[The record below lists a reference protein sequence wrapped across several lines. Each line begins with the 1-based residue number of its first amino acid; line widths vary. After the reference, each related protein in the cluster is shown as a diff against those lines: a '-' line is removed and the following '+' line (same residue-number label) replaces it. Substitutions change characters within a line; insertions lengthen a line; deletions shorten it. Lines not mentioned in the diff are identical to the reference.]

1 MTNNKPD
8 IYFDE
13 PVVTSFFIG
22 EWGWLLQYYQAYMRM
37 LKKEKYSDR
46 KFLILTDLSSHVIF
60 KDFAAI
66 TMGLPDWFYALN
78 LERDCMESPLPE
90 SPAGSLTPPKVYSDL
105 IEYFRQFYNV
115 DKAIEVWSPRG
126 CNQYAKSRLQ
136 LFCKYVSEPI
146 ENDRPF
152 ITIFPRHRER
162 AASRNVPTSVWLG
175 VVENLKQV
183 FTVVLAGTPSGACLG
198 DYKDD
203 NVINLINYDE
213 EDKTDKVI
221 QYLNSSVCS
230 ISSQSG
236 GTHISLL
243 SGCPSY
249 IIGHE
254 EYRHTKELNRLD
266 TPTTF
271 RSVPGDYRAI
281 SADMILNDVSN
292 FLSTLRKSGYMEVIN
307 RISLRGLVGRE
318 KLIGVEIGVYRAD
331 NSLNILRNFGIE
343 KLYLVDPYENYAGQ
357 TLDIKTADE
366 IKEEARK
373 KVEHH
378 NDKIEWIYK
387 KSEDAHTEIPNE
399 LDFVYIDGSH
409 KYEDIKKDI
418 ELYFPKVKQ
427 GGIVSG
433 HDFDEADDNNGV
445 IQAVTEFFGER
456 NIEVFTGYGRDS
468 QDSADWWV
476 VVPSEFD
483 DVLKA
488 DAEILSELIDK
499 SMR

>member
-1 MTNNKPD
+1 MTKNKPE

-13 PVVTSFFIG
+13 PVVVSFAAMEIG
-22 EWGWLLQYYQAYMRM
+22 WFLQYHQSYLRM
-37 LKKEKYSDR
+37 LKKEKYPDH
-46 KFLILTDLSSHVIF
+46 KFIIF
-60 KDFAAI
+60 CPLDWFVFVKDFCALGI
-66 TMGLPDWFYALN
+66 DLPDWFYDLG
-78 LERDCMESPLPE
+78 LERDCFESPLPE

-115 DKAIEVWSPRG
+115 DKAIEVWPPRG

-183 FTVVLAGTPSGACLG
+183 FTVVLAGTSNGACLG
-198 DYKDD
+198 DYKDN
-203 NVINLINYDE
+203 NVINLINYEE

-254 EYRHTKELNRLD
+254 EHRHTKELNRLD

-292 FLSTLRKSGYMEVIN
+292 FLSTLRKSGYMEIIN
-307 RISLRGLVGRE
+307 RPALRGLVGRE
-318 KLIGVEIGVYRAD
+318 KLVGVEIGVYRAD
-331 NSLNILRNFGIE
+331 NSLNILRNFDIK
-343 KLYLVDPYENYAGQ
+343 KLYLVDPYENYAGKV
-357 TLDIKTADE
+357 LDIKSSEE
-366 IKEEARK
+366 IREEAK
-373 KVEHH
+373 EKVEHH
-378 NDKIEWIYK
+378 SDKIKWIYR
-387 KSEDAHTEIPNE
+387 KSEDAHTEIPSG

-418 ELYFPKVKQ
+418 ELYFPKVKD
-427 GGIVSG
+427 GGIIGG
-433 HDFDEADDNNGV
+433 HDYDPPDSRNGV
-445 IQAVTEFFGER
+445 VAAVNTFFAER

-468 QDSADWWV
+468 QDSADWWIV
-476 VVPSEFD
+476 KPGKLD
-483 DVLKA
+483 DVLKKDA
-488 DAEILSELIDK
+488 DILSELIDK